1 MEHVKWAMEVV
12 GAGFALPIEETEII
26 WKSIEIYKRW
36 LLIGSEGGGGREV
49 WSVSGAITHMEGYF
63 VL

>member
-1 MEHVKWAMEVV
+1 MEVI

-36 LLIGSEGGGGREV
+36 LLNPTKEETGGRDV
-49 WSVSGAITHMEGYF
+49 WSVT
-63 VL
+63 